1 MKKIIKKSLSLSL
14 ALVMLLAVFAS
25 TSVFAQGGIEKKV
38 ESKLDGTISFI
49 NSRILGTVNVSKT
62 IGNSELE
69 LVSGDTYKGEVSGS
83 VEAGDLFDGAYKLY
97 KEKFY
102 SRRGISGY
110 WRNIVMYGET
120 RDTFPN
126 ATYTVKFPENV
137 FVDKENVK
145 AISNTSTV
153 SKINVIAEDHS
164 VKFTFNLGNW
174 NDYEGFFNLVEKELD
189 SPGHTID
196 IKIPYTVEVVNKED
210 SIGNISGEGE
220 CKLYK
225 FGTIVIKDPIVN
237 ISSPKVEYQIINP
250 LNK

>member
-49 NSRILGTVNVSKT
+49 NSRISGTVNVSKT

-137 FVDKENVK
+137 
-145 AISNTSTV
+145 
-153 SKINVIAEDHS
+153 
-164 VKFTFNLGNW
+164 L
-174 NDYEGFFNLVEKELD
+174 
-189 SPGHTID
+189 
-196 IKIPYTVEVVNKED
+196 
-210 SIGNISGEGE
+210 
-220 CKLYK
+220 
-225 FGTIVIKDPIVN
+225 
-237 ISSPKVEYQIINP
+237 
-250 LNK
+250 